1 MTSSIKKDLIATHD
15 HPKEL
20 PRALIHQHLARI
32 HSQDL
37 SKKDSWQQDS
47 TVYETYITVE
57 GYLTLSMH
65 PQGSQVTYYK
75 QWRDDEEQPERY
87 FDSYSH
93 IEYFQNSSGAWVS
106 YAIAEFEIVHRSQH
120 ALFDYIAN
128 QKNTFADPS
137 LGPHL
142 FDHPIKQKEWD
153 DRMQQERLH
162 PKPATWLDT
171 LGKAL
176 LLSAAFSSLYPSFLW
191 SSTAEKPINTQVS
204 IIPNAHTTSLVAQGA
219 ILASAAA
226 FIPGSRTISKVALFA
241 GTFASILPQ
250 VSSFG
255 IEPFTMVALQVPDNH
270 CLKASDGS
278 TIWCTKLHAKVR
290 HIWTCGVHY
299 YPEDDCLIGNI
310 LQKTRYRHYDLPII
324 LEAQNPI
331 PLKCK
336 EFIVIC
342 SRATL
347 YAKVQAD
354 TAIVVTT
361 GNGPSV
367 PSCSFGFGSED
378 DPRCYLG
385 SQNQNYAL
393 ILPGGHIGTIYNP
406 IHKSKPGDF
415 VITKALW
422 PVDSNTTPE
431 LSATQV
437 YLLSLAS
444 NGQLYNDGILHGK
457 QVLAIDFEA
466 VVGGPLSAMLGG
478 SGIPRYLIEQ
488 RLDALRAYFSK
499 KSLT

>member
-1 MTSSIKKDLIATHD
+1 MSSSIQPMKTSSPLY
-15 HPKEL
+15 P
-20 PRALIHQHLARI
+20 HQYSRGQI
-32 HSQDL
+32 HSELAMISLEAIQRESQNHLRYDIY
-37 SKKDSWQQDS
+37 
-47 TVYETYITVE
+47 TTVE
-57 GYLTLSMH
+57 GYPTIALHHLDT
-65 PQGSQVTYYK
+65 TYYK
-75 QWRDDEEQPERY
+75 QWREDEEQPERY

-120 ALFDYIAN
+120 ALFEYIAN

-204 IIPNAHTTSLVAQGA
+204 INPNAHTTSLVAQGA

-226 FIPGSRTISKVALFA
+226 FIPGSHTISKVALFA
-241 GTFASILPQ
+241 GTFASILPKASSHQ
-250 VSSFG
+250 V
-255 IEPFTMVALQVPDNH
+255 TMDCLQVPDDY

-290 HIWTCGVHY
+290 HIWTCGLHY

-310 LQKTRYRHYDLPII
+310 LQNTAYRHYDLPIM

-336 EFIVIC
+336 EFIVVC
-342 SRATL
+342 SRVTL
-347 YAKVQAD
+347 YGKVQSDFA
-354 TAIVVTT
+354 TVVTT
-361 GNGPSV
+361 GSGKSV
-367 PSCSFGFGSED
+367 PSCAFGFANEGNSHCFLGAQND
-378 DPRCYLG
+378 D
-385 SQNQNYAL
+385 YA
-393 ILPGGHIGTIYNP
+393 IRLPGGLVGFSYALL
-406 IHKSKPGDF
+406 HKSKPGDF

-422 PVDSNTTPE
+422 PRDSNTTPE
-431 LSATQV
+431 LSATQM

-488 RLDALRAYFSK
+488 RLDALRAYFSRK
-499 KSLT
+499 ALT